1 MASEVNE
8 LHFLLIPLMSQSHII
23 PLTDFAKL
31 LAHRGVIVSIITTP
45 RNSIRYKATIQHALQ
60 SGLTIQMIPL
70 EFQGREVGL
79 PPGCENMDSLN
90 SMDLAGEFI
99 LACEMLKSPLEE
111 MIKKLEPSPSCI
123 ISTNALP
130 WTQQV
135 ADNFKIPRYIFETI
149 SCFTLLC
156 SHKLSQAQIQET
168 EISDSE
174 SFLVPDIPHRV
185 EFTKAQLPGTT
196 RKSSDQV
203 KKLVDRIKKCRL
215 SARGTLVNS
224 FEELEPWYVEGY
236 RKENQRVWCIG
247 PVSLCNKN
255 LAEKSDRGEKASI
268 DEQYCISWL
277 DSREPRSVIYACFG
291 SLCRMSAAQIKEI
304 GLGLEASNFA
314 FIWIIRSLDS
324 SAEVEK
330 WLAEEKFEERLE
342 GRGLIIRGWAPQVL
356 ILSHP
361 SVGGFLT
368 HCGWNSTLEGICAG
382 LPMITWPMFA
392 EQFYNEKFIVYVLKI
407 GVRIGVEVGV
417 GPGAVEEQSNA
428 LVKWDQVKKSIE
440 TLMDDDEEEG
450 RDRRRRAQ
458 KLGEMAK
465 AAIEQGG
472 SSYLN
477 ITLLIQD
484 VMQARK

>member
-79 PPGCENMDSLN
+79 PPGCENMDSLT

-156 SHKLSQAQIQET
+156 SHKLSEAQIQET

-255 LAEKSDRGEKASI
+255 LAEKSDRGDKASI
-268 DEQYCISWL
+268 DEQSCISWL

-291 SLCRMSAAQIKEI
+291 SLSRMSAKQIKEI
-304 GLGLEASNFA
+304 GLGLEASYFA

-440 TLMDDDEEEG
+440 NLMDDDEEEG

>member
-1 MASEVNE
+1 
-8 LHFLLIPLMSQSHII
+8 
-23 PLTDFAKL
+23 
-31 LAHRGVIVSIITTP
+31 
-45 RNSIRYKATIQHALQ
+45 
-60 SGLTIQMIPL
+60 MIPL

-79 PPGCENMDSLN
+79 PPGCENMDSLT

-135 ADNFKIPRYIFETI
+135 GRQLQQFQGIFSRLYRVSLSCALTNCLKLKFK
-149 SCFTLLC
+149 
-156 SHKLSQAQIQET
+156 KT

-215 SARGTLVNS
+215 SARGTLLNS

-255 LAEKSDRGEKASI
+255 LAEKSDRGDKASI
-268 DEQYCISWL
+268 DEQSCISWL

-291 SLCRMSAAQIKEI
+291 SLSRMSAKQIKEI
-304 GLGLEASNFA
+304 GLGLEASYFA

-330 WLAEEKFEERLE
+330 WLAEENSKKDLKE
-342 GRGLIIRGWAPQVL
+342 GA
-356 ILSHP
+356 
-361 SVGGFLT
+361 
-368 HCGWNSTLEGICAG
+368 
-382 LPMITWPMFA
+382 
-392 EQFYNEKFIVYVLKI
+392 
-407 GVRIGVEVGV
+407 
-417 GPGAVEEQSNA
+417 
-428 LVKWDQVKKSIE
+428 
-440 TLMDDDEEEG
+440 
-450 RDRRRRAQ
+450 
-458 KLGEMAK
+458 
-465 AAIEQGG
+465 
-472 SSYLN
+472 
-477 ITLLIQD
+477 
-484 VMQARK
+484 